1 MSKYNIC
8 VPWASLGIRFHF
20 EYASQLW
27 KRVEAHV
34 RAKMDETEKAAERVS
49 VNTRKG
55 FERRLMEV
63 KTIQTSIFEGKQR
76 VDFGEVEKP
85 LH

>member
-1 MSKYNIC
+1 
-8 VPWASLGIRFHF
+8 
-20 EYASQLW
+20 
-27 KRVEAHV
+27 
-34 RAKMDETEKAAERVS
+34 MDETEKAAERVS